1 MKVYSFILLIL
12 SIFINILFI
21 LFYKLAMINSDEI
34 IIANFL
40 IYLCILIAVC
50 LYLKYNNTIIIL
62 NPLFA
67 TLIAFGFSFYLPS
80 ITDKF
85 TSTDGFMTYT
95 KENIV
100 KTIILASCSLI
111 SLISGFLI
119 YEFIFKERFNNFIIK
134 RTKIK
139 TSNSLNIFNFY
150 FILILLTG
158 LRVYSI
164 VNGTYGYSANQD
176 MIENAPIYANIIN
189 TFAGFGDSLFILV
202 TIVFISK
209 IHIKFSLNFIFYFLF
224 IIQITFGILSGFK
237 GGIIFPFFNYLI
249 IFYLI
254 KGKIN
259 YKFIIL
265 LFFGLVFSF
274 FLIEPYRQ
282 LKKVNP
288 DFKITSISFSEY
300 QDMYNNFD
308 IRGFFN
314 NDENI
319 IIKYIFRKNLLQ
331 TSAAGINYYENHNE
345 ILDKDSPEFLSKI
358 FLSPFLTFIPR
369 FLWKTKPINLDGLW
383 YSNEVLSIPYYTFS
397 PPGKIIYLYF
407 AGGLVLLISGFIFIG
422 IFHGI
427 LVSFVNSS
435 ITSFFSIFIF
445 FYFYD
450 MSISL
455 EQSYDYFLIGIFQAI
470 FVLIV
475 INKFIIKKF

>member
-1 MKVYSFILLIL
+1 
-12 SIFINILFI
+12 
-21 LFYKLAMINSDEI
+21 
-34 IIANFL
+34 
-40 IYLCILIAVC
+40 
-50 LYLKYNNTIIIL
+50 
-62 NPLFA
+62 
-67 TLIAFGFSFYLPS
+67 
-80 ITDKF
+80 
-85 TSTDGFMTYT
+85 
-95 KENIV
+95 
-100 KTIILASCSLI
+100 
-111 SLISGFLI
+111 
-119 YEFIFKERFNNFIIK
+119 
-134 RTKIK
+134 
-139 TSNSLNIFNFY
+139 
-150 FILILLTG
+150 
-158 LRVYSI
+158 
-164 VNGTYGYSANQD
+164 
-176 MIENAPIYANIIN
+176 
-189 TFAGFGDSLFILV
+189 
-202 TIVFISK
+202 
-209 IHIKFSLNFIFYFLF
+209 
-224 IIQITFGILSGFK
+224 
-237 GGIIFPFFNYLI
+237 
-249 IFYLI
+249 
-254 KGKIN
+254 
-259 YKFIIL
+259 
-265 LFFGLVFSF
+265 
-274 FLIEPYRQ
+274 
-282 LKKVNP
+282 
-288 DFKITSISFSEY
+288 
-300 QDMYNNFD
+300 MYNNFD